1 MDAKKMGWITVG
13 LVTALTIL
21 TYASLAPD
29 TFTVDSKKWKCVGTR
44 PTGIGAECTILERK
58 DIGGVR

>member
-13 LVTALTIL
+13 LLVALVIVL
-21 TYASLAPD
+21 DFGFAPE

-58 DIGGVR
+58 DLGAR